1 MVKYRT
7 NKNSTITLI
16 NDQRENAWDKL
27 NLYSEN
33 LKELKERLYND
44 RDKDKIFLSSV
55 DNLLVLSS
63 LSIIIGELAWRSTN
77 EEGPVS

>member
-7 NKNSTITLI
+7 NKNSTITLL

-63 LSIIIGELAWRSTN
+63 ISIIIGELAWRSTN